1 MFSGLQRIIK
11 FTKLDSVIDTRV
23 LVTESANQNGG
34 MQVRKGICLL
44 LSFLLCLSVLGMT
57 VSAATPDYVA
67 TYQLTIGKE
76 IQTHKFFIHDNGNKF
91 RLEIKTREAEMITIT
106 RLDKKVTWLLMPE
119 SKTYMEQAFD
129 PNAWKD
135 YQCDENFL
143 ATKAKKIGE
152 ETILG
157 YKCDIYNY
165 KEGSD
170 NITISVSQK
179 EKILLKSIVES
190 GKKKAVMEAKE
201 VKIGKL
207 DGSLFEI
214 PAGYQQFNL
223 FLPILPNM

>member
-1 MFSGLQRIIK
+1 MRQ
-11 FTKLDSVIDTRV
+11 
-23 LVTESANQNGG
+23 
-34 MQVRKGICLL
+34 GISLL
-44 LSFLLCLSVLGMT
+44 LKLILCILVFSIT
-57 VSAATPDYVA
+57 VSAATPDYFVA
-67 TYQLTIGKE
+67 YQITSGFTK
-76 IQTHKFFIHDNGNKF
+76 TDRVYFKDNGTKV
-91 RLEIKTREAEMITIT
+91 RLELKTSKGELIIIARK
-106 RLDKKVTWLLMPE
+106 DKNVTWELMPE
-119 SKTYMEQAFD
+119 AKTFTEYSNSFNPDNWEMYRC
-129 PNAWKD
+129 NMK
-135 YQCDENFL
+135 FL

-223 FLPILPNM
+223 SLPILPNM